1 MCVRYF
7 FHISFYTLII
17 AFRFLYRSHFVLP
30 IIFDMLKTN
39 RKEANYLLHRL
50 ANAVVVIDELQTYNP
65 LLWDK
70 MYYLIEHY
78 ARFFQVRFILMSAT
92 LPKIGKLR
100 IPLK

>member
-1 MCVRYF
+1 M
-7 FHISFYTLII
+7 
-17 AFRFLYRSHFVLP
+17 SHVKF
-30 IIFDMLKTN
+30 FDMLKTN

-100 IPLK
+100 IPLKERTGFVWVIRVV